1 MIMVWIMDL
10 KLFLTNM
17 FRFFK
22 GLATLLLANHRISTH
37 YDYVFGYILVEFQI
51 PSSNDFENLFDFNFG
66 WSSFGD

>member
-1 MIMVWIMDL
+1 MVWIMDL

-22 GLATLLLANHRISTH
+22 GLATLLLIIISKTY

-51 PSSNDFENLFDFNFG
+51 PSSNDFENLFDSNFG
-66 WSSFGD
+66 WSSLSD

>member
-22 GLATLLLANHRISTH
+22 GLATLLLANHHISTH